1 MADELAARI
10 ADEIMAGALSPGVRL
25 EEVALAA
32 RFGVSRTP
40 VREALRHLEATG
52 FVEKRPHRGVVVTNV
67 DRARLEAMFEAMAE
81 LEASGARLAALR
93 MTAAERRALQALHRA
108 SRALVR
114 AGDHVG
120 YEAFNA
126 DFHALIYSGAHNG
139 AFGDVIRAM
148 RRRVAPFRRAQFQL
162 AGRLARSYAE
172 HGRVVAA
179 IVAGD
184 PDAAMREMRDHLLLV
199 SDASA
204 QILQVRTGL
213 EVRAGPGV
221 MQSGAPSQRSK
232 TDPRRD

>member
-10 ADEIMAGALSPGVRL
+10 AEEIMAGALLPGARL
-25 EEVALAA
+25 EEVAVAA

-52 FVEKRPHRGVVVTNV
+52 LVEKRPHRGVVVTNV
-67 DRARLEAMFEAMAE
+67 NRARLEAMFEAMAE

-93 MTAAERRALQALHRA
+93 MTAADQRALQALYRA
-108 SRALVR
+108 SRVLVR

-126 DFHALIYSGAHNG
+126 DFHALIYNGAHND
-139 AFGDVIRAM
+139 AFGEVIRAM

-162 AGRLARSYAE
+162 AGRVARSYAE
-172 HGRVVAA
+172 HGRVMAA
-179 IVAGD
+179 IFAGD

-199 SDASA
+199 SDASS
-204 QILQVRTGL
+204 QILQ
-213 EVRAGPGV
+213 VRAGPGV
-221 MQSGAPSQRSK
+221 LQPGAPRSAPQRE
-232 TDPRRD
+232 R